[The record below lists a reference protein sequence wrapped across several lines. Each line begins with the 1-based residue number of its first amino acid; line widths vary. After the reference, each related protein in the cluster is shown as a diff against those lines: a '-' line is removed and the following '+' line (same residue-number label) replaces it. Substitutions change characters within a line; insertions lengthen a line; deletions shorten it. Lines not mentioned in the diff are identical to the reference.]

1 MSRLKVPRLRAESV
15 IPILAGIAAPALLVA
30 VGPGLGRWPSAVD
43 AVVLGEAAL
52 LGYTAALS
60 GCTRGS
66 PPAAPAL
73 APCGHL
79 AAPRTQQPPT
89 R

>member
-1 MSRLKVPRLRAESV
+1 MPRLKMPRLRAESV

-43 AVVLGEAAL
+43 AAVLGAAAL

-66 PPAAPAL
+66 R
-73 APCGHL
+73 
-79 AAPRTQQPPT
+79 PRRPRP
-89 R
+89 